1 MHKGERF
8 NSISHL
14 IGTVAAIAGAAVLIV
29 LGAMKG
35 DVLKIVSFSI
45 YGASL
50 VFLYVSSTLY
60 HSTGGELKSLLQKFD
75 HSAIYVLIAGTY
87 TPFTLVSMRGG
98 LGWTYFGIIWG
109 LAIFGILLDLLK
121 LGKQRIIPVIL
132 YLAMGWLAV
141 TAVRPLIA
149 TLTPAGFYWLLG
161 GGLFYT
167 FGVIFYAME
176 KRIPYSHAIWHLFV
190 LGGSASHFCAV
201 LIYVL

>member
-1 MHKGERF
+1 MKRGRYGLKEDSLFIPFLYNPTKEEWSMYKGERF

-14 IGTVAAIAGAAVLIV
+14 IGTLAAIAGATVLIV

-45 YGASL
+45 YGVSL
-50 VFLYVSSTLY
+50 VFLYLSSTLY
-60 HSTGGELKSLLQKFD
+60 HSIGGKTKALLQKFD

-87 TPFTLVSMRGG
+87 TPFTLVSLRGG

-109 LAIFGILLDLLK
+109 LAIFGITLDLLK
-121 LGKQRIIPVIL
+121 RGKQRIIPVLL

-149 TLTPAGFYWLLG
+149 TLTPAGFY
-161 GGLFYT
+161 
-167 FGVIFYAME
+167 
-176 KRIPYSHAIWHLFV
+176 
-190 LGGSASHFCAV
+190 
-201 LIYVL
+201 